1 MQRSTLSGVT
11 PASCA
16 AHLCKNIVPTETLA
30 LEDPRNRELM
40 ARQENGLQQLVLMVL
55 NDNPIVAEQTCETL
69 TLLAKHSAPLAE
81 AVADNDLDAVMRLL
95 DSGGRQLQ
103 LRALE
108 VLASVAFASSVAG
121 ERAATPQ
128 VLASLERLVTRSGSS
143 TDVELRTTALK
154 AVGNL
159 AFSVDNRGR
168 LARHPALMR
177 CIAELSSSSD
187 GAVRLRMAAVRVLA
201 ILGEND
207 VVQRA
212 VGREPVG
219 SRGLRILSL
228 DGGGMKGMAT
238 VKLLREL
245 EQRMGQRIHEAFDLI
260 GASRGRQGVAGTGCP
275 DAAHRRSALMLA
287 LLHLQSAP
295 ALVGCW
301 PWHWGSA
308 K

>member
-1 MQRSTLSGVT
+1 
-11 PASCA
+11 
-16 AHLCKNIVPTETLA
+16 
-30 LEDPRNRELM
+30 M
-40 ARQENGLQQLVLMVL
+40 AKQENGLQQLVLMAL

-69 TLLAKHSAPLAE
+69 TLLAQHSAPLAE

-108 VLASVAFASSVAG
+108 LLATVAFASSVAG

-128 VLASLERLVTRSGSS
+128 VLASLERLATCPGSGRGGGS
-143 TDVELRTTALK
+143 DVELRTTALK

-159 AFSVDNRGR
+159 AFAVENRGR

-177 CIAELSSSSD
+177 CVSELSSSSSS
-187 GAVRLRMAAVRVLA
+187 VLRLRMAAVRVLA
-201 ILGEND
+201 ILGENE

-228 DGGGMKGMAT
+228 DGGGMKGIAT
-238 VKLLREL
+238 VKLLRQL
-245 EQRMGQRIHEAFDLI
+245 EQRIGLRIHEAFDLI
-260 GASRGRQGVAGTGCP
+260 GEWVGGWVGGCGSAAASKRGEQGVGAHPPPGARSWNQHWRAAGSGAGAAP
-275 DAAHRRSALMLA
+275 NDA
-287 LLHLQSAP
+287 
-295 ALVGCW
+295 G
-301 PWHWGSA
+301 
-308 K
+308 